1 MLGDQAPLDEFADVK
16 RRHGVELLVDEAHSL
31 GVFGDHGR
39 GIAEAYGVEKDVDY
53 VVGTFSKSLV
63 AVGVAPLLLSVLPC
77 AAMCALGLCM
87 NRMAGKSCST
97 GKVAAD
103 AAAPAEHSPSQ
114 ALPATVRNVER
125 LRPSHDEPVRPEEYA
140 AGGKAADFVEAPTSD
155 KRR

>member
-1 MLGDQAPLDEFADVK
+1 MKTSEVTKAPEAPLSHD
-16 RRHGVELLVDEAHSL
+16 LLYAARYYL
-31 GVFGDHGR
+31 GGR
-39 GIAEAYGVEKDVDY
+39 KALIALAGLI
-53 VVGTFSKSLV
+53 VVAGGALNWSWLV